1 MELSLLDVCLVDTAK
16 EFMMLK
22 KLILSAATA
31 ASLVLGAGVMT
42 AAPAQAQ
49 VHFGFSFGDGYYGY
63 PGDGYYG
70 YPNDG
75 FYGYPGYGD
84 GYYGYPDNY
93 GYYDDGYGWQRHRH
107 WRGPHHVRCEV
118 RKIRHH
124 HQWVQRRVC
133 YPRHNY

>member
-49 VHFGFSFGDGYYGY
+49 VHFGFG
-63 PGDGYYG
+63 
-70 YPNDG
+70 
-75 FYGYPGYGD
+75 
-84 GYYGYPDNY
+84 
-93 GYYDDGYGWQRHRH
+93 DGYGWQRHRH
-107 WRGPHHVRCEV
+107 WRGPHQVRCEV